1 MRPSKVMTSDPNT
14 GSPVPLPDSIATA
27 TSELN
32 NLLQIISGTT
42 LLIED
47 VCQGNKAS
55 QEYFTMLRASIHRA
69 EKVTAQLVKQAGGPE
84 ERILMSPELTAAG
97 RGKTAPSPE
106 TRKQSILVIDDEQAT
121 LGLMNRIL
129 TEAGFQVTT
138 GQSGFECID
147 LFRRS
152 PHDFD
157 LVLLDLTMP
166 FMDGEETFRRLRE
179 IRRDAPIIMCTGF
192 IQHDKLHRLIGEG
205 LIGFLR
211 KPFAPAEIVSHIR
224 STLANV
230 KYSRDGVNR
239 SGVPAVI

>member
-1 MRPSKVMTSDPNT
+1 MNPDLNT

-47 VCQGNKAS
+47 VCQGNKTC
-55 QEYFTMLRASIHRA
+55 QEYFTMLRASLHRA

-84 ERILMSPELTAAG
+84 ERILMNPELAG
-97 RGKTAPSPE
+97 TGQGKTEPSPGDK
-106 TRKQSILVIDDEQAT
+106 KQSILVVDDEQAT

-129 TEAGFQVTT
+129 TEAGFRVTT
-138 GQSGFECID
+138 GHSGFECVD

-152 PHDFD
+152 PYDFD

-166 FMDGEETFRRLRE
+166 FMDGEETFSRLRE
-179 IRRDAPIIMCTGF
+179 IRKDAPVIMCTGF
-192 IQHDKLHRLIGEG
+192 IQHEKLRRLMDQG
-205 LIGFLR
+205 LVGFLR
-211 KPFAPAEIVSHIR
+211 KPFAPSEIVSHVR
-224 STLANV
+224 STLANA
-230 KYSRDGVNR
+230 KYSRDGTNR
-239 SGVPAVI
+239 NGVPALL